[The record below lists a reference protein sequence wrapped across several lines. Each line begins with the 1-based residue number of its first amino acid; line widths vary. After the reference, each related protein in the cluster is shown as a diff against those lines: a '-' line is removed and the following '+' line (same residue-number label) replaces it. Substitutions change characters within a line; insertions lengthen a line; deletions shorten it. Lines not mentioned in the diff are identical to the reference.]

1 MSIKTYPARIAA
13 SMRLTGIT
21 QNELAKRCGIRPET
35 MSRKMKRPEQ
45 FTGAEMETIRAT
57 FRWRNLGG
65 EDE

>member
-21 QNELAKRCGIRPET
+21 QNELAKLCGIRPET

>member
-13 SMRLTGIT
+13 SMRMTGIT

-45 FTGAEMETIRAT
+45 FTGAEIETIRAT

>member
-35 MSRKMKRPEQ
+35 MSRKMKRPEK
-45 FTGAEMETIRAT
+45 FTGAEIETIRAT

-65 EDE
+65 EE

>member
-1 MSIKTYPARIAA
+1 MSIKTYPSRIAA